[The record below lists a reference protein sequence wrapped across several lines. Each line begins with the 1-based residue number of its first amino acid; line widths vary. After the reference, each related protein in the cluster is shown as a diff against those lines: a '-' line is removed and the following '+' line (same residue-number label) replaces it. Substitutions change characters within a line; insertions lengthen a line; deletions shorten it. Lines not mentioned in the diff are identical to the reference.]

1 MAGLDNDF
9 FDVAFVELGHKVAEN
24 DLFFRRVRRNAE
36 QIEQENHEQA
46 DHDPE
51 KKVLSSG
58 IHPALLVDNKLTS
71 EEIRKLG

>member
-1 MAGLDNDF
+1 
-9 FDVAFVELGHKVAEN
+9 
-24 DLFFRRVRRNAE
+24 VRRNAE

-51 KKVLSSG
+51 KKVFSSG